1 MCSSDLEFKVA
12 VWSDDQIDAR
22 LALATAYAEAHGIV
36 EPSGGLIIGTG
47 IANPVLIA
55 LGVGAL
61 MTFLATRRRFG
72 RYVYSIGGNPDAA
85 ELSGINTKRTLM
97 LTFVLMGVL
106 AAISS
111 VISTAR
117 LMAATNQAGTGAEL
131 SVIAAA
137 VIGGTSFAG
146 GIGTIPG
153 AILGALVIQSL
164 VSGMQ
169 LLGFDNPTQ
178 DIAVGVVLVAA
189 VGVDTVL
196 RKRAS

>member
-1 MCSSDLEFKVA
+1 MVSLGFWAHTLAPTVA
-12 VWSDDQIDAR
+12 APLIVAC
-22 LALATAYAEAHGIV
+22 ALFMQN
-36 EPSGGLIIGTG
+36 L
-47 IANPVLIA
+47 
-55 LGVGAL
+55 
-61 MTFLATRRRFG
+61 
-72 RYVYSIGGNPDAA
+72 D
-85 ELSGINTKRTLM
+85 
-97 LTFVLMGVL
+97 
-106 AAISS
+106 SS